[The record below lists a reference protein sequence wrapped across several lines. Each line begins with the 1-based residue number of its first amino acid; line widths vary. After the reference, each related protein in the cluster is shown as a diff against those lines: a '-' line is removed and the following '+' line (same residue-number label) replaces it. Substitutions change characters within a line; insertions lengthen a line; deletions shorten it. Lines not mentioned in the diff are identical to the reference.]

1 MRPIGFHTIP
11 RALLRVG
18 QRAAKLVFCAALLV
32 AGAVASVLYS
42 PFLIGGWIMDR
53 LQKLREEEA

>member
-11 RALLRVG
+11 RTLSRVG
-18 QRAAKLVFCAALLV
+18 QRAAKVLLCVALLI

-42 PFLIGGWIMDR
+42 PFLIGGRILDK
-53 LQKLREEEA
+53 LQKLREKG